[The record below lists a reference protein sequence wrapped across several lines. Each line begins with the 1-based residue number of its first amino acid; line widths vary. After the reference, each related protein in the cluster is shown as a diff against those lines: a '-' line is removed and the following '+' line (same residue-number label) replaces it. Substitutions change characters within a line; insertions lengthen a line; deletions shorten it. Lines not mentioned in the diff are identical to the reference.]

1 MTKTGLD
8 QLRAGDL
15 IKLKSNVYWYNI
27 KRWDGILER
36 LYIVLEY
43 KSISSGILV
52 DASTI
57 KAWELPAQLSD
68 MFLLKLLIDGSAQ
81 WVRATHDEIE
91 II

>member
-1 MTKTGLD
+1 MKAE
-8 QLRAGDL
+8 QLESLNCGDL

-36 LYIVLEY
+36 ISIVLEY
-43 KSISSGILV
+43 KSLHSGILV

-57 KAWELPAQLSD
+57 KAWELPARLND
-68 MFLLKLLIDGSAQ
+68 MFLLKLLIDGSVQ
-81 WVRATHDEIE
+81 WVRATYDEIE